1 MDEIERL
8 KQNDKLV
15 KDMVSAYMDLLGS
28 MRSEL
33 AMKYPRMTN
42 AFGRLA
48 TEYTPTPI
56 KYGITVVWRPLHGH
70 RSQTVTLDFD
80 TKEEAWDAYEQ
91 FARNVRRRMD
101 SLMWHYEIGPM
112 GADVYVREEY
122 TPMQY
127 KGPLYTSRLRAG
139 F

>member
-80 TKEEAWDAYEQ
+80 TKEEASDGQPYVALRDWANGCRCVCTRRVYTDA
-91 FARNVRRRMD
+91 
-101 SLMWHYEIGPM
+101 I
-112 GADVYVREEY
+112 
-122 TPMQY
+122 
-127 KGPLYTSRLRAG
+127 
-139 F
+139 